1 MSFNNTIVMEACE
14 NGLWR
19 LCKNSTGYPPSAEK
33 WIHVEGAYYRRA
45 PGMETPQD
53 WLRPTVIERTEPV
66 AQPELELQECKFE
79 KNPVLAALKR
89 L

>member
-19 LCKNSTGYPPSAEK
+19 LCKNSTGYPPSSEK

-45 PGMETPQD
+45 PGTETPQD
-53 WLRPTVIERTEPV
+53 WLRPTLIERSEQSASLQLEP
-66 AQPELELQECKFE
+66 QECKFE

>member
-1 MSFNNTIVMEACE
+1 MEACE

-19 LCKNSTGYPPSAEK
+19 LCKNSTGYPPSSEK
-33 WIHVEGAYYRRA
+33 WIHVEGPYYRRA
-45 PGMETPQD
+45 PSIEGPQD
-53 WLRPTVIERTEPV
+53 WLRPTLIERTGEVTP
-66 AQPELELQECKFE
+66 LQAEQSEWKFE

>member
-19 LCKNSTGYPPSAEK
+19 LCKNSTGCPPSSAK
-33 WIHVEGAYYRRA
+33 WIHVEGPYYRRA
-45 PGMETPQD
+45 PGIETPQD
-53 WLRPTVIERTEPV
+53 WLRPTVIERAAPPTPPSAE
-66 AQPELELQECKFE
+66 QPQWNFE